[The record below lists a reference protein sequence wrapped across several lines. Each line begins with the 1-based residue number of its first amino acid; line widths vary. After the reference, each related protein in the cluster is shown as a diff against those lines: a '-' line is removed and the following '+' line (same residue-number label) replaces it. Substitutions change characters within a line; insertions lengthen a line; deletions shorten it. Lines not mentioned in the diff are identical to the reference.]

1 MDGPLWVFFSKHQN
15 TTQRQTSLPLGPFSG
30 YTRGQIA
37 QRQTSLPLGPFS
49 GYTRG
54 QTTQR
59 RQAFPWEWE
68 RSTNTGSV
76 AATIMLMTTI
86 ATPSNIPPTATY
98 PQANT
103 SDVSTLISWGGLAG
117 EKYGGSSWSRNRE
130 WWGGGV
136 QSGQSCCAMWCWPR
150 STNSHWVCGWVW
162 YGYWSSV
169 SSCCLC
175 YTKDYTA
182 ALVRLHALLKPGG
195 KIVLYT
201 VESENTLHNPS
212 LIPCWAS

>member
-150 STNSHWVCGWVW
+150 STNSHCMSMWMSMIWLLIFCVF
-162 YGYWSSV
+162 
-169 SSCCLC
+169 LL
-175 YTKDYTA
+175 
-182 ALVRLHALLKPGG
+182 LVLYKRLHSCIGQAACSPQAWRQDCVVHSW
-195 KIVLYT
+195 IWEYIT
-201 VESENTLHNPS
+201 
-212 LIPCWAS
+212 